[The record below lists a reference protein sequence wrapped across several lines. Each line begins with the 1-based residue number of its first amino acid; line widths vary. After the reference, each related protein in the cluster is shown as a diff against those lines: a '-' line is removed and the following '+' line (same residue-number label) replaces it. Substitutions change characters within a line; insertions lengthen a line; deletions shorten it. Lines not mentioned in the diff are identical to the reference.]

1 MDTCKYDS
9 NDINISCKH
18 VKSSLEQCSLEA
30 EALTIDPNI
39 LISIRL
45 SKDTKHKLKT
55 ILTTTDLT
63 IPLVQRILP
72 TMFVARCD
80 LNANFPAGLLHVL
93 CCEDGTNAT
102 RCLCA
107 CKKPKQ
113 PIIIDHTN
121 FKENHIC
128 VHVLLV
134 LVAIWSNKNRF
145 DDFKGLLAS
154 IEFLFNYE
162 DNCIL
167 IHDVSKIQIENISA
181 PHFRCLISFFMIS
194 DKQYQRF

>member
-1 MDTCKYDS
+1 MLPSYVDTCKYDS

-45 SKDTKHKLKT
+45 GEDTKQKLKT
-55 ILTTTDLT
+55 ILTTMDLT

-72 TMFVARCD
+72 TMFIVRCD

-93 CCEDGTNAT
+93 CCDGGTNAT
-102 RCLCA
+102 KYLCA

-113 PIIIDHTN
+113 PTIIDHTN
-121 FKENHIC
+121 FKETTIC

-154 IEFLFNYE
+154 IAFLFNYE
-162 DNCIL
+162 DECIL
-167 IHDVSKIQIENISA
+167 IHDVSWVQLGNNCF
-181 PHFRCLISFFMIS
+181 PLISLLNSNIIL
-194 DKQYQRF
+194 